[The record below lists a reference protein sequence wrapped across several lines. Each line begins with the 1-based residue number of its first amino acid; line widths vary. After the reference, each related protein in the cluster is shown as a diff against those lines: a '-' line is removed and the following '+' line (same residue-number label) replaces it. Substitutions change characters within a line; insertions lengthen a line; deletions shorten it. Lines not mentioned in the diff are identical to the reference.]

1 MAFQRHSCY
10 KPAMSHDRNR
20 LVVLGLDGLPLTLAH
35 ALARSGRLPNLS
47 RLLRLNPVGIEA
59 ELPEL
64 SPVNWTSLISATGP
78 ECHGIFGFI
87 GIDPAT
93 YTLGQV
99 DAAAVRVPT
108 LMDRLS
114 AQGLTS
120 KIINLPCAA
129 PVAPLHG
136 SIIAGFPET
145 DLDRAVYPPEL
156 ARNLRLAGYRLEADT
171 TRGASDFDTLARELH
186 ATLASRRAALEMC
199 WDGGEF
205 DLFLL
210 VLTETDRLF
219 HFFFPA
225 VARPEHARHD
235 ACLDLLTDWD
245 RMIGLVLDRYEALPE
260 PKRLIAL
267 ADHGFTEL
275 VTEVDLNVWLTGRGL
290 LATSPGAASEWDA
303 RILPHQTAA
312 FALDPGRIYIN
323 TKERFARG
331 VFHEHIGAKLARELR
346 QELLGLT
353 YEGAPVLEAVHLG
366 DDLYAGPQRRR
377 APDLVCVGRPGFSLT
392 GKFDRSELFGRF
404 GRFGCHSPH
413 DALYCDTAAARPARL
428 REAGAELARFFNL
441 PEPKQDP
448 WISSAI

>member
-1 MAFQRHSCY
+1 M
-10 KPAMSHDRNR
+10 PHDRKR
-20 LVVLGLDGLPLTLAH
+20 LVVLGLDGLPRSLALS
-35 ALARSGRLPNLS
+35 LAASGRLPNLA
-47 RLLRLNPVGIEA
+47 RLLEINAAAIEA

-64 SPVNWTSLISATGP
+64 SPVNWTSLVTAAGP
-78 ECHGIFGFI
+78 EHHGIFGFI

-93 YTLGQV
+93 YTLGQI

-108 LMDRLS
+108 LMDRLTG
-114 AQGLTS
+114 QGLTARMV
-120 KIINLPCAA
+120 NLPCAT
-129 PVAPLHG
+129 PVSPLRG

-156 ARNLRLAGYRLEADT
+156 AHNLRLAGYRLEADT
-171 TRGASDFDTLARELH
+171 TRGASDFDTLARELR

-199 WDGGEF
+199 WAGGDF

-225 VARPEHARHD
+225 VANPEHALHG
-235 ACLDLLTDWD
+235 AVLDLLEEWD
-245 RMIGLVLDRYEALPE
+245 RLIGLVLDRFEALPE
-260 PKRLIAL
+260 PKRLMAL

-275 VTEVDLNVWLTGRGL
+275 VTEVDLNAWLAGRGL
-290 LATSPGAASEWDA
+290 LTTAQGAQSEWDA
-303 RILPHQTAA
+303 RIRPHQTAA

-331 VFHEHIGAKLARELR
+331 VFHEHIGANLARELR
-346 QELLGLT
+346 QELLDLT
-353 YEGAPVLEAVHLG
+353 YAGEPVLEAVHLG
-366 DDLYAGPQRRR
+366 DDLYAGPQRSR

-392 GKFDRSELFGRF
+392 GKFDRTEIFGRF

-413 DALYCDTAAARPARL
+413 DALYCDTEAARPARL
-428 REAGAELARFFNL
+428 REAGLEVARFFNL

-448 WISSAI
+448 WISTAI